1 MITATSK
8 YSLLLQKNTA
18 PATKIELEIFKYCQ
32 QYWVFPYKRRAKK
45 IAFHSHH

>member
-1 MITATSK
+1 MITATSQ

-18 PATKIELEIFKYCQ
+18 TATKIELEIFKYCQ
-32 QYWVFPYKRRAKK
+32 QCWVFSYKRRVKQ